1 MRTLTCVTTV
11 VLIVLTG
18 CAGEENEELSRLR
31 EEVAELQTMVGPPPS
46 SLDSLYPPV
55 APGPVLL
62 QRMLELGAAFS
73 GVAVDVF
80 EQDVEHARASLDRFR
95 TEYVAVSRLVPEWE
109 AGYPAGPVEALEA
122 AVESGDPERIG
133 AAFEGVGAVCHECH
147 VANMAKV
154 HYRYRWGDFGKI
166 RLMDP
171 SSGRELSYRQLMQEM
186 ETAFVGIGTDLRQ
199 QQLDNARAQFETFQA
214 RLSLLA
220 TACVACHATER
231 RYFID
236 AGVQQTVQ
244 RLGTVLQSDT
254 PDAAAAAE
262 LSQQIG
268 MESCAKCHL
277 VHGPAALAKARWEQW
292 SSER

>member
-11 VLIVLTG
+11 VVIVLTG
-18 CAGEENEELSRLR
+18 CAGEQNEELSRLR
-31 EEVAELQTMVGPPPS
+31 EEVAELRNMVGPPPS

-55 APGPVLL
+55 APGPVML
-62 QRMLELGAAFS
+62 QRMLELGEAFS
-73 GVAVDVF
+73 GIAVDVF
-80 EQDVEHARASLDRFR
+80 EQDVEHARAGLERFR
-95 TEYVAVSRLVPEWE
+95 NEYVAVSRLVPEWQ
-109 AGYPAGPVEALEA
+109 AGYPAGPVDTLVA

-154 HYRYRWGDFGKI
+154 HYRYRWGDFAKI
-166 RLMDP
+166 RLVDP

-186 ETAFVGIGTDLRQ
+186 ETAFVGIGADLRQ
-199 QQLDNARAQFETFQA
+199 QQPDNARTQFATFQA
-214 RLSLLA
+214 RFRLLA

-231 RYFID
+231 EYFID

-244 RLGTVLQSDT
+244 RLGAVLQSDT

-262 LSQQIG
+262 LGQQIG

-277 VHGPAALAKARWEQW
+277 VHGPAALAKARWEHW
-292 SSER
+292 STGR